1 MTKSRF
7 LPARLAL
14 ILAAIALCQG
24 LTACWVT
31 GALGSWLPLSG
42 VIPLPSLPHILCGMA
57 VALAALSA
65 PFLIGSR
72 TTAVRSEPESGD
84 GGIPRPELSL
94 VQLAFAALWQGGM
107 FCYFLMV
114 SGRLVPL
121 VPGSIALASVWVAVA
136 AFCCLMLAQLAPR
149 AYAGIVFFWIVAA
162 PMTGYITADVFV
174 FGPGGGTGWQP
185 IENNRA
191 IYTFVHALLNISPA
205 TATAAALDGALPD
218 GAIAAPVYGLAGVL
232 IVSAALAVLIWKR
245 NRRPSSPAESASV
258 TRSPIPAE

>member
-1 MTKSRF
+1 MTQSRF

-24 LTACWVT
+24 LTACWIT

-42 VIPLPSLPHILCGMA
+42 AIPLPSLPHILCGMA
-57 VALAALSA
+57 VALSALAA
-65 PFLIGSR
+65 PFLAGARADAESGEPLP
-72 TTAVRSEPESGD
+72 RSELTL
-84 GGIPRPELSL
+84 I
-94 VQLAFAALWQGGM
+94 QAAFAALWQGGM

-114 SGRLVPL
+114 CGRLVPL
-121 VPGSIALASVWVAVA
+121 EPGGIALASVWVAVA
-136 AFCCLMLAQLAPR
+136 AFCCLLLTQALPR
-149 AYAGIVFFWIVAA
+149 AYAGIVFFWIVAV
-162 PMTGYITADVFV
+162 PMTGYITADVFL
-174 FGPGGGTGWQP
+174 FGPGSGGGWQP

-218 GAIAAPVYGLAGVL
+218 GALAAPLYGLAGVL

-245 NRRPSSPAESASV
+245 NRRPSSLTESARL